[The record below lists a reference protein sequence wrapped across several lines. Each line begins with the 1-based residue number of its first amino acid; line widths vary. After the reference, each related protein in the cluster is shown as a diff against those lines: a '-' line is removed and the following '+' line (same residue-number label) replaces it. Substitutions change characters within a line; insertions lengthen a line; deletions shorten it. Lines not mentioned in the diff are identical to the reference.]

1 MRAFDFAPWSR
12 STVGF
17 DRLFEML
24 NADRADSD
32 QPYPPYDI
40 IRTGEDMFRVRI
52 ALAGFKPQDIT
63 ITAQQNLLTITG
75 KKTEAADDQDY
86 IYQGISSRS
95 FERRFDL
102 ADYVEVESA
111 SFEDGLLQISLV
123 RNLPE
128 AKKPRRIPIG
138 GGEFPKVVEA
148 GR

>member
-24 NADRADSD
+24 NDDRTDVD
-32 QPYPPYDI
+32 QSYPPYDI
-40 IRTGEDMFRVRI
+40 IRTGEDTFRITV
-52 ALAGFKPQDIT
+52 ALAGFKPDDVT

-75 KKTEAADDQDY
+75 RNPEADDQDY
-86 IYQGISSRS
+86 VYQGISSRS

-102 ADYVEVESA
+102 ADHVEVENA
-111 SFEDGLLQISLV
+111 SFENGLLQIALV
-123 RNLPE
+123 RKVPE

>member
-24 NADRADSD
+24 NDDRSQSD
-32 QPYPPYDI
+32 QSYPPYDI
-40 IRTGEDMFRVRI
+40 VRTGEDTFRVSL
-52 ALAGFKPQDIT
+52 ALAGFRPEDVT

-75 KKTEAADDQDY
+75 RRSEGDDQDY
-86 IYQGISSRS
+86 VYQGIASRS

-102 ADYVEVESA
+102 ADHVEVESA
-111 SFEDGLLQISLV
+111 SFENGLLQIALV
-123 RNLPE
+123 RKVPD

-138 GGEFPKVVEA
+138 GGEFPKMVEA

>member
-24 NADRADSD
+24 NDNRIDVD
-32 QPYPPYDI
+32 QSYPPYDI
-40 IRTGEDMFRVRI
+40 IRTGEDTFRITV
-52 ALAGFKPQDIT
+52 ALAGFKPDDVT

-75 KKTEAADDQDY
+75 RNPEADDQDY
-86 IYQGISSRS
+86 VYQGISSRS

-102 ADYVEVESA
+102 ADHVEVENA
-111 SFEDGLLQISLV
+111 SFENGLLQIALV
-123 RNLPE
+123 RKVPE

-138 GGEFPKVVEA
+138 GGEFPKVVE
-148 GR
+148 

>member
-1 MRAFDFAPWSR
+1 MRTFDFAPWSR

-24 NADRADSD
+24 SDDRADSD
-32 QPYPPYDI
+32 QSYPPYDI
-40 IRTGEDMFRVRI
+40 IRTGEDTFRVTL
-52 ALAGFKPQDIT
+52 ALAGFKPDDVT

-75 KKTEAADDQDY
+75 KKPEANDQDY
-86 IYQGISSRS
+86 VYQGISSRS

-111 SFEDGLLQISLV
+111 SFENGLLQIALV
-123 RNLPE
+123 RKVPE
-128 AKKPRRIPIG
+128 AKRPRRIQIG